1 MMMTDAAI
9 VSLDDSWRS
18 LRRRVSSWFHPVDR
32 LPSQDDPAAMAP
44 FVDGLPAQS
53 EDEHRKSARV
63 AAVRGLLYAR
73 DGQLDRAEIFF
84 SEALTLDP
92 ALSPADVPTF
102 WNLPRTGQEAAVRAL
117 QNAGRPRDAQ
127 LLAGEI
133 AYRRPIRAAS

>member
-1 MMMTDAAI
+1 MMMSAAAI
-9 VSLDDSWRS
+9 LSLDPSWRS
-18 LRRRVSSWFHPVDR
+18 LRRRVFSWFHPGDFPAVDA
-32 LPSQDDPAAMAP
+32 PAAMAP
-44 FVDGLPAQS
+44 FVDDLPALN
-53 EDEHRKSARV
+53 EEEHRKSARV

-73 DGQLDRAEIFF
+73 EGQLDRAEIFF

-102 WNLPRTGQEAAVRAL
+102 WNLPRAGQDATVRAL

-133 AYRRPIRAAS
+133 AYRNPVRAAS

>member
-18 LRRRVSSWFHPVDR
+18 LRRRVFSWFHPVDSF
-32 LPSQDDPAAMAP
+32 PAPEASAAMAP
-44 FVDGLPAQS
+44 FVDDFPAQR

-84 SEALTLDP
+84 SEALTLDA

-127 LLAGEI
+127 VLAAEI
-133 AYRRPIRAAS
+133 AYRNPVRAAS

>member
-18 LRRRVSSWFHPVDR
+18 LRRRVFSWFHPVDV
-32 LPSQDDPAAMAP
+32 PALDATATMTP
-44 FVDGLPAQS
+44 FVDDLSAQR

-73 DGQLDRAEIFF
+73 EGQLDRAEIFF

-102 WNLPRTGQEAAVRAL
+102 WNLPRAGHDAAVRAR

-133 AYRRPIRAAS
+133 AYRNPVRAAS